1 MLEAKQESVSDSG
14 HPKRRTLR
22 VSDMRFDLIL
32 RGGTIVESEAVQGKD
47 VAITNGKVVAQLAR
61 GEPAEAAA
69 VVDLYEKHLMPGLVD
84 AHVHFREP
92 GMTWKED
99 FESGTRAA
107 IAGRVTTAL
116 VMPTDDPWT
125 VTADQ
130 FRTKT
135 ALAQRRL
142 FSDVGL
148 QVAVRRGH
156 RDLANLAA
164 LGAVSFE
171 IFTADV
177 PEAFRHAALADLK
190 CSIEAVRAVRG
201 MAAISPG
208 NQSLLESELSALSP
222 GRSSAED
229 FVRSR
234 ASLAE
239 ADAIARIVLTAAALD
254 EKVHIRQSN
263 SLLGFTAYARLRD
276 LADVSIE
283 TSPQCLIFT
292 ASDYK
297 NFGPQ
302 AKASPPWREESD
314 RNGVRAA
321 LSSGLIDIVVSDHA
335 PHLAREKLAQVEDF
349 AAIPG
354 GFPGVQTLLG
364 TLLSLVGEKLLG
376 LQDVVRVAARRPAE
390 RFGLGSRKGRLQ
402 PGFDADILVLD
413 SRRTST
419 IRRSAQLSKVDF
431 TPFDG
436 RHFPFA
442 LERVFLRGRQ
452 VFGPAGVGEE
462 ATGMPL

>member
-1 MLEAKQESVSDSG
+1 
-14 HPKRRTLR
+14 
-22 VSDMRFDLIL
+22 MRFDLIL
-32 RGGTIVESEAVQGKD
+32 RGGTIVEPEAIQGND
-47 VAITNGKVVAQLAR
+47 VAITNGKIVALLAR
-61 GEPAEAAA
+61 DEPAEAGAI
-69 VVDLYEKHLMPGLVD
+69 VDVHTKHLMPGLVD

-107 IAGRVTTAL
+107 IAGGVTTAL

-148 QVAVRRGH
+148 QVAVRRGC
-156 RDLANLAA
+156 RDLADLAA

-177 PEAFRHAALADLK
+177 PEDFRHATLADLK
-190 CSIEAVRAVRG
+190 SSIEAVQAVKG
-201 MAAISPG
+201 MAAVSPG
-208 NQSLLESELSALSP
+208 NQSLLETELNRLSS

-234 ASLAE
+234 AALAE
-239 ADAIARIVLTAAALD
+239 ADAIARIVLIAAAVD
-254 EKVHIRQSN
+254 ARVHIRQSN
-263 SLLGFTAYARLRD
+263 SLLGFTTYTRLRD

-283 TSPQCLIFT
+283 TSPQCLMFT
-292 ASDYK
+292 AADYS
-297 NFGPQ
+297 NLGPQ
-302 AKASPPWREESD
+302 AKASPPWREEAD
-314 RNGVRAA
+314 RNSVRAA

-335 PHLAREKLAQVEDF
+335 PHVAHEKLAYAEDF

-364 TLLSLVGEKLLG
+364 TLLSLVGEKLLS

-402 PGFDADILVLD
+402 AGFDADILVVN

-419 IRRSAQLSKVDF
+419 IRQSEQLSKVDF
-431 TPFDG
+431 TPFNG
-436 RHFPFA
+436 RQFPFA

-452 VFGPAGVGEE
+452 VFGPDGVGEE
-462 ATGMPL
+462 AIGMLL